1 MARALILI
9 DFQKGFDA
17 PQWGARNNPAA
28 ETNAARLLSHW
39 RTIKAPVIHIRHASR
54 AAGSPLAKG
63 SAGFAFMDALAPIG
77 DEVVFEK
84 SVNSAF
90 IGTGLEEHLRS
101 RGHDGLVIAGL
112 TTPHCVSTSTRMA
125 GNLGFDVI
133 LAYDACAAFAGN
145 MQMDWSD
152 NPMPSDPELSHQ
164 IAIAHLHG
172 EFAQAVSCAA
182 ILRGQS

>member
-17 PQWGARNNPAA
+17 PQWGARNNPEA
-28 ETNAARLLSHW
+28 EANAARLLGAW
-39 RTIKAPVIHIRHASR
+39 RAARAPVIHIRHASR
-54 AAGSPLAKG
+54 ETGSPLSKE
-63 SAGFAFMDALAPIG
+63 SAGFAFMDALAPME

-90 IGTGLEEHLRS
+90 IGTGLEAHLRAK
-101 RGHDGLVIAGL
+101 GHDRLVIAGL

-125 GNLGFDVI
+125 GNLGFDVV
-133 LAYDACAAFAGN
+133 LAHDACAAFAGN

-152 NPMPSDPELSHQ
+152 RPMQSDPELSHQ

-172 EFAQAVSCAA
+172 EFAQAISCATL
-182 ILRGQS
+182 LRGLA